1 MRLSLSNNRRDE
13 TRRDEQATG
22 PNVFNHQVLAS
33 QQRICFDKSQLLV
46 KEFEY
51 A

>member
-1 MRLSLSNNRRDE
+1 MRLSLSNNS
-13 TRRDEQATG
+13 RDEQATG